1 MGLSPIA
8 LAEQKPILIGLIH
21 FSPPLSVDMDFEPS
35 LKHLQKFF
43 YPRKVIA
50 KVYSSEELEKKV
62 ETGEVDFFFAS
73 SGFYYRMHHFGA
85 RDIATVV
92 TAEKPI
98 PNFGTAGAFI
108 TRKERSDIIS
118 YEDMRNKT
126 LAANYPSAFHG
137 YRIGMADLEERGFNH
152 KKFFRKIKFQ
162 GENAD
167 KLLEAVINKK
177 VDVAFI
183 RACWLEEHE
192 RRGIPVFDKLKV
204 IEPREGPIACLHSTQ
219 AYPNNTFAATYKVDP
234 ELARQVAVVLL
245 SMPPGKG
252 GQHWSIATDFKPV
265 DRLYKIL
272 KAGPYEY
279 LNQWSI
285 KRILQEFWPA
295 FVFVFLSILGLILH
309 SWRAQK
315 LVEQATQKVLEV
327 ERSKELMKEKAQKLT
342 EKMELQQKI
351 NLVGRL
357 SSMFA
362 HEMNQPLA
370 ATKYYIDGL
379 KTLRCSQQSI
389 PSDLLDYSLKGIDK
403 EIQRASR
410 IVTKVRQYSKGAPDR
425 DQLVNIS
432 ESLKEICITLGDKYR
447 KNISIT
453 SKIENGLNVFGD
465 PVEIEILCWNLLK
478 NAIEESSDSLEKIV
492 RVDLHQKAESVSLS
506 ITNSGRLFT
515 EEQAKTLSQNILKSQ
530 KKEGLGLGLAV
541 VMSIVEAMNST
552 IDFRPRESGG
562 LIVSVTFPNQVKTNG
577 I

>member
-1 MGLSPIA
+1 
-8 LAEQKPILIGLIH
+8 
-21 FSPPLSVDMDFEPS
+21 MDFEPS
-35 LKHLQKFF
+35 LEHLQKFF

-50 KVYSSEELEKKV
+50 KVYSSDELEKKV

-85 RDIATVV
+85 RDIATIV
-92 TAEKPI
+92 TSEKPI

-108 TRKERSDIIS
+108 TRKERSDISS
-118 YEDMRNKT
+118 YEDMQDKT

-152 KKFFRKIKFQ
+152 KNFFKSINFL
-162 GENAD
+162 GEDAD
-167 KLLEAVINKK
+167 KLLEAVITKR
-177 VDVAFI
+177 VDIAYI

-192 RRGIPVFDKLKV
+192 RQGIPVFDKLKV
-204 IEPREGPIACLHSTQ
+204 IEPRKGPIACLHSTL

-234 ELARQVAVVLL
+234 ELARKVAVVLL

-265 DRLYKIL
+265 DQLYKIL
-272 KAGPYEY
+272 KAGPYDY

-285 KRILQEFWPA
+285 KRIIREFWPA
-295 FVFVFLSILGLILH
+295 FVFLILSVIGLILH

-315 LVEQATQKVLEV
+315 LVENATQKILEV
-327 ERSKELMKEKAQKLT
+327 EKSKELMKEKAQKLT

-379 KTLRCSQQSI
+379 KALRSGKRNI
-389 PSDLLDYSLKGIDK
+389 PINLLDYSLKGLDQ

-410 IVTKVRQYSKGAPDR
+410 IVNKVRQYSKGTPDR
-425 DQLVNIS
+425 EQLVNIS
-432 ESLKEICITLGDKYR
+432 DSLKEICLTLGGKH
-447 KNISIT
+447 KNAINVSTEIHD
-453 SKIENGLNVFGD
+453 GLTIFGD

-478 NAIEESSDSLEKIV
+478 NAIEESSNSPEKIV
-492 RVDLHQKAESVSLS
+492 KVSLCQRNESVTLI
-506 ITNSGRLFT
+506 ITNSGRLLT
-515 EEQAKTLSQNILKSQ
+515 EEQANTLSQNILKSQ

-541 VMSIVEAMNST
+541 VMSIVEAMNSS
-552 IDFRPRESGG
+552 IDFRPRKSGG